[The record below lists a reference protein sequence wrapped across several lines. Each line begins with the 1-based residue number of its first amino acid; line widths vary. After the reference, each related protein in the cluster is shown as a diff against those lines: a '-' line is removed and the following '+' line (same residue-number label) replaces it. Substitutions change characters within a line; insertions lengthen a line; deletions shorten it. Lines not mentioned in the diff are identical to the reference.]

1 MAFIALAAAV
11 LLLVFRFRKHPKRKT
26 VPGESAV
33 WAKIIGGSFL
43 ILFGIVVYFAWKY
56 AEPETPEINLLDVL
70 LVFPLIFKG
79 IYADLLKGTGETAGI
94 TLAVF
99 GACLLVWG
107 IVQKKKY
114 FSSPNTETLSA
125 DMLEQELGALERQLS
140 DGLLTQAEYEE
151 KKQRLLLYG
160 QQADKDR

>member
-1 MAFIALAAAV
+1 M
-11 LLLVFRFRKHPKRKT
+11 
-26 VPGESAV
+26 PGESAV

-99 GACLLVWG
+99 GACLLAWG